1 MIGRRA
7 WALVLPALLLAAGCE
22 GTVQESFGIG
32 KRAPDEFQ
40 IVRRQPLILP
50 PDYEL
55 RPPQPGTA
63 GPAEVTSSELAREAL
78 TGTATRPEES
88 SSPAENA
95 LLAQVP
101 TQADP
106 EIRRKIAEEGTDL
119 VSIDDSRFLFI
130 LDFQR
135 RALSTATPGTTLDPQ
150 AEAARLRAEGVSVT
164 GPVTVRTG
172 SVPLS
177 EPTEEGS

>member
-1 MIGRRA
+1 MQASIRTLLASG
-7 WALVLPALLLAAGCE
+7 LLAAA
-22 GTVQESFGIG
+22 S
-32 KRAPDEFQ
+32 
-40 IVRRQPLILP
+40 
-50 PDYEL
+50 
-55 RPPQPGTA
+55 
-63 GPAEVTSSELAREAL
+63 L
-78 TGTATRPEES
+78 TGCGTSGDA
-88 SSPAENA
+88 
-95 LLAQVP
+95 V
-101 TQADP
+101 TQAAKQDAAKGIP
-106 EIRRKIAEEGTDL
+106 APGFEETRKIAEEGTDL